1 MLRVGAGGAENP
13 KRDRSL
19 ADGDH
24 TARNRAAREAD
35 RLRFRSGCE
44 SFGPSL
50 QTLAMDERQECHAV
64 GDREAVA

>member
-13 KRDRSL
+13 KRAVSL

-24 TARNRAAREAD
+24 TARTRAAREAD
-35 RLRFRSGCE
+35 RLPLSVRLR

-50 QTLAMDERQECHAV
+50 RTLAMDDQQH
-64 GDREAVA
+64 